1 MNYLLDKE
9 ISYSLNL
16 LLVSKLLTIKPF
28 LRGLCNQMNRET
40 FFLEVFTVRETYF
53 LIS

>member
-9 ISYSLNL
+9 ISSSLNL

-28 LRGLCNQMNRET
+28 LGIM
-40 FFLEVFTVRETYF
+40 
-53 LIS
+53 